1 MPLTNIKHDVTLR
14 AITYLETKYNGET
27 SFGNSENIKEYNI
40 NNIKFLNHHN
50 SEDIMN
56 SISKFNSKV
65 ITYKIE
71 YLCTGQE
78 TGKYTK
84 FIFSTP
90 LNFITYDFFDSSIKK
105 QFLTSDGKEFRAYP
119 KQIIGYLKYQT
130 IDLAHGM
137 IAKAEIVV
145 RK

>member
-1 MPLTNIKHDVTLR
+1 MPLTNAKHDITLR
-14 AITYLETKYNGET
+14 AITYLEIKYNGEI

-40 NNIKFLNHHN
+40 NNIKFLNHNN

-90 LNFITYDFFDSSIKK
+90 LDFITSDKK

-137 IAKAEIVV
+137 IAKAEIVL